1 MQRICGSLA
10 AAGYRVQLVGW
21 QRPASPPL
29 TPQPYQQHRLR
40 GWFQKGKLFYLEYN
54 LRLFFYLLSQRAAAW
69 CACDLD
75 TALPVWLRARL
86 GGQPFVYDAHE
97 LFTEVP
103 EVVARPA
110 VQRVWRWVE
119 VFIVPRA
126 RLAYT
131 VGPALARVFEQ
142 RYGRPFAVVRNV
154 SRLRGDEP
162 AISSHAEPNP
172 AAAATPEAGSSETP
186 DVSAAMPGIEDA
198 MPGIGSA
205 QLGIVSAMPGVASA
219 QPDVVGAM
227 PDFMDAMPDVVG
239 AMPGVMN
246 ELTGNSTEMPGISAG
261 TTGIST
267 ETIGIA
273 SAQPSISTEKPYVIT
288 EKPNARASQVTIVP
302 ESVQS
307 AAPAGGYI
315 LYQGALNVGRGLENL
330 LEAMPQVAGRLV
342 ICGEGDLSAAL
353 REQAER
359 LGLLASGQVEFRGF
373 VLPEALRE
381 VTRHAAVGIMLLEN
395 IGLSYYYSL
404 ANKFFDYVHAGI
416 PQVLIDFPEYR
427 ALNDEFDVAELVSNL
442 APATLAAALN
452 RLLRDEPAR
461 YQHLAANCRR
471 AAPQLSW
478 QHEERELRR
487 LWAGVVPINA

>member
-1 MQRICGSLA
+1 MPPSPAPLLLFAVTTDLCYDQRMQRICGSLA

-29 TPQPYQQHRLR
+29 TPRPYAQHRLR
-40 GWFQKGKLFYLEYN
+40 GWFQQGKLFYVEYN
-54 LRLFFYLLSQRAAAW
+54 LRLFFYLLGQRAAAW

-86 GGQPFVYDAHE
+86 GGQPLVYDAHE

-119 VFIVPRA
+119 GFIVPRA

-131 VGPALARVFEQ
+131 VGPALARMFEQ

-154 SRLRGDEP
+154 SRLQETEP
-162 AISSHAEPNP
+162 LPATSLASS
-172 AAAATPEAGSSETP
+172 
-186 DVSAAMPGIEDA
+186 
-198 MPGIGSA
+198 
-205 QLGIVSAMPGVASA
+205 
-219 QPDVVGAM
+219 
-227 PDFMDAMPDVVG
+227 
-239 AMPGVMN
+239 
-246 ELTGNSTEMPGISAG
+246 
-261 TTGIST
+261 
-267 ETIGIA
+267 
-273 SAQPSISTEKPYVIT
+273 
-288 EKPNARASQVTIVP
+288 
-302 ESVQS
+302 
-307 AAPAGGYI
+307 YI

-330 LEAMPQVAGRLV
+330 LDAMPQVAGRLV

-353 REQAER
+353 RQRAGR
-359 LGLLASGQVEFRGF
+359 LGLLASRSYPEGQVEFRGF

-381 VTRHAAVGIMLLEN
+381 VTRHAAVGVMLLEN
-395 IGLSYYYSL
+395 LGLSYYYSL

-427 ALNDEFDVAELVSNL
+427 ALNDQFEVAELVPDLS
-442 APATLAAALN
+442 PATLAAALN
-452 RLLRDEPAR
+452 RLLPGGEPAR

-478 QHEERELRR
+478 QHEEQVLLALFEAL
-487 LWAGVVPINA
+487 VPSGPTVPRPH

>member
-1 MQRICGSLA
+1 MPPTTAPLLFFAVTTDLCFDQRMQRICGSLA

-29 TPQPYQQHRLR
+29 TPQPYAQHRLR

-54 LRLFFYLLSQRAAAW
+54 VRLFCYLLGQRAAAW
-69 CACDLD
+69 CAADLD

-119 VFIVPRA
+119 GFIVPRA

-131 VGPALARVFEQ
+131 VGPALARVFAQ

-154 SRLRGDEP
+154 SRLRADDILPP
-162 AISSHAEPNP
+162 AP
-172 AAAATPEAGSSETP
+172 
-186 DVSAAMPGIEDA
+186 
-198 MPGIGSA
+198 
-205 QLGIVSAMPGVASA
+205 
-219 QPDVVGAM
+219 
-227 PDFMDAMPDVVG
+227 
-239 AMPGVMN
+239 
-246 ELTGNSTEMPGISAG
+246 
-261 TTGIST
+261 
-267 ETIGIA
+267 
-273 SAQPSISTEKPYVIT
+273 
-288 EKPNARASQVTIVP
+288 
-302 ESVQS
+302 S
-307 AAPAGGYI
+307 AAPTGGYI

-330 LEAMPQVAGRLV
+330 LDAMPQVAGRLV
-342 ICGEGDLSAAL
+342 ICGEGDLSEAL
-353 REQAER
+353 RQRAQN

-381 VTRHAAVGIMLLEN
+381 ITRHAAVGIMLLEN

-427 ALNDEFDVAELVSNL
+427 ALNDAFDVAELVTDL
-442 APATLAAALN
+442 APATLATALN

-471 AAPQLSW
+471 AAPQLNW
-478 QHEERELRR
+478 QHEERVL
-487 LWAGVVPINA
+487 LGLYANLVPVTHRQ

>member
-1 MQRICGSLA
+1 MPPPSAPRLLFAVTTDLCFDQRMQRICGSLA
-10 AAGYRVQLVGW
+10 AAGYQVQLVGW

-54 LRLFFYLLSQRAAAW
+54 LRLLFYLLSQRAAAW

-86 GGQPFVYDAHE
+86 GGQPLVYDAHE

-119 VFIVPRA
+119 SFIVPRA

-131 VGPALARVFEQ
+131 VGPALAGMFKQ

-154 SRLRGDEP
+154 SRLREEDVLPP
-162 AISSHAEPNP
+162 AP
-172 AAAATPEAGSSETP
+172 AAAPP
-186 DVSAAMPGIEDA
+186 
-198 MPGIGSA
+198 
-205 QLGIVSAMPGVASA
+205 
-219 QPDVVGAM
+219 
-227 PDFMDAMPDVVG
+227 
-239 AMPGVMN
+239 
-246 ELTGNSTEMPGISAG
+246 
-261 TTGIST
+261 
-267 ETIGIA
+267 
-273 SAQPSISTEKPYVIT
+273 
-288 EKPNARASQVTIVP
+288 
-302 ESVQS
+302 
-307 AAPAGGYI
+307 GGYI

-330 LEAMPQVAGRLV
+330 LDAMPQVAGRLV

-353 REQAER
+353 RARAAR
-359 LGLLASGQVEFRGF
+359 LGLLASGKVEFRGF

-427 ALNDEFDVAELVSNL
+427 ALNDEFDVAELVTDL
-442 APATLAAALN
+442 APTTLARALN

-461 YQHLAANCRR
+461 YHYLAENCRR

-478 QHEERELRR
+478 QHEERALRR
-487 LWAGVVPINA
+487 LWGGVVPVAPAGLLPNREQLHA

>member
-1 MQRICGSLA
+1 LPPTTAPRLLFAVTTDLCFDQRMQRICGSLA

-29 TPQPYQQHRLR
+29 LPQPYQQHRLR
-40 GWFQKGKLFYLEYN
+40 GWFQRGKLFYVEYN
-54 LRLFFYLLSQRAAAW
+54 LRLFVYLLGQRAAAW

-86 GGQPFVYDAHE
+86 GGQPLVYDAHE

-110 VQRVWRWVE
+110 VQRVWRGVE
-119 VFIVPRA
+119 GFVVPRA

-131 VGPALARVFEQ
+131 VGPALARVFAQ

-154 SRLRGDEP
+154 SCLAEGELLPP
-162 AISSHAEPNP
+162 ALA
-172 AAAATPEAGSSETP
+172 
-186 DVSAAMPGIEDA
+186 
-198 MPGIGSA
+198 
-205 QLGIVSAMPGVASA
+205 
-219 QPDVVGAM
+219 
-227 PDFMDAMPDVVG
+227 
-239 AMPGVMN
+239 
-246 ELTGNSTEMPGISAG
+246 
-261 TTGIST
+261 
-267 ETIGIA
+267 
-273 SAQPSISTEKPYVIT
+273 
-288 EKPNARASQVTIVP
+288 
-302 ESVQS
+302 
-307 AAPAGGYI
+307 AAPASGYI

-330 LEAMPQVAGRLV
+330 LDAMPQVAGRLV

-353 REQAER
+353 RERAER
-359 LGLLASGQVEFRGF
+359 LGLLASGKVEFRGF

-427 ALNDEFDVAELVSNL
+427 ALNDRFDVAELVADL

-478 QHEERELRR
+478 QHEEQELLR
-487 LWAGVVPINA
+487 LWQEVVPGRAATL

>member
-1 MQRICGSLA
+1 MPSPPAPLLLFAVTTDLCFDQRMQRICGSLA

-29 TPQPYQQHRLR
+29 TPQPYAQHRLR
-40 GWFQKGKLFYLEYN
+40 GWFQRGKLFYLEYN
-54 LRLFFYLLSQRAAAW
+54 LRLFFYLLGQKAAAW
-69 CACDLD
+69 CAADLD

-103 EVVARPA
+103 EVAARPA
-110 VQRVWRWVE
+110 VQRVWRRVE
-119 VFIVPRA
+119 GFIVPRA
-126 RLAYT
+126 QVAYT

-154 SRLRGDEP
+154 SHL
-162 AISSHAEPNP
+162 SAEESLP
-172 AAAATPEAGSSETP
+172 
-186 DVSAAMPGIEDA
+186 
-198 MPGIGSA
+198 
-205 QLGIVSAMPGVASA
+205 
-219 QPDVVGAM
+219 
-227 PDFMDAMPDVVG
+227 
-239 AMPGVMN
+239 
-246 ELTGNSTEMPGISAG
+246 
-261 TTGIST
+261 
-267 ETIGIA
+267 
-273 SAQPSISTEKPYVIT
+273 
-288 EKPNARASQVTIVP
+288 VTVP
-302 ESVQS
+302 
-307 AAPAGGYI
+307 PTGYI
-315 LYQGALNVGRGLENL
+315 LYQGALNMGRGLESL
-330 LEAMPQVAGRLV
+330 LDAMPQVAGRLV

-353 REQAER
+353 RARAEK
-359 LGLLASGQVEFRGF
+359 LGLLASGSDPVGQVEFRGF

-427 ALNDEFDVAELVSNL
+427 ALNDQFDVAELVADL
-442 APATLAAALN
+442 QPKILAAALN

-461 YQHLAANCRR
+461 YQRLAENCRR

-478 QHEERELRR
+478 QHEELVLVRLYKELIPLAASR
-487 LWAGVVPINA
+487 PQPQ